1 MEKTPLLVLVGPT
14 ASGKTAVALELAD
27 LIPLEIISADSMQ
40 IYRGMDIGTA
50 KPGRAEREKV
60 SHHLLDLRA
69 PWQSFSV
76 VEYQRLVTEII
87 PQVLARGCLPTLV
100 GGTGLYIQ
108 AVVDEYRFAPQKPD
122 PRVRAKWQNVFQEV
136 GKEGLHRILEMYD
149 PQAARQIHPHNVR
162 RVIRALEVA
171 PGSGN
176 KIAQKGAGRYDLL
189 MVGLEL
195 DRAYLYQR
203 IDDRVDAMLANGWLG
218 EVKRLRQ
225 LGVFAPA
232 KPAMT
237 AAQALGYRELNW
249 YLQGWLTW
257 PEAVRLIKRNTRRFA
272 KRQLTWFRRDPRI
285 KWLRVGENTSNRQL
299 ALEIAAMIA
308 NKWKIKYNGV
318 SREEENG

>member
-87 PQVLARGCLPTLV
+87 PQVLARGVCQRWWAAPVCISRRWWTNIALP
-100 GGTGLYIQ
+100 
-108 AVVDEYRFAPQKPD
+108 PKPD

-171 PGSGN
+171 PGQEQN
-176 KIAQKGAGRYDLL
+176 RAKGAGRYDLL